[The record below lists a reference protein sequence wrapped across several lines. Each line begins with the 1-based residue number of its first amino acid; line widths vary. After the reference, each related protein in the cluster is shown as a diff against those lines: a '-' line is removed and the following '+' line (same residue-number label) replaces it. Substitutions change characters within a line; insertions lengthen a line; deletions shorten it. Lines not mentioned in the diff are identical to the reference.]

1 MEGIISFRDI
11 QTHDYENSKSLLSF
25 LTKTKEEFSL
35 ESFTELCSSLNSNHR
50 IICCVFNDIESGLN
64 TMVAMGT
71 FLIEKKLIH
80 NCGCVGHIEDVVVH
94 ENYRNI
100 NVGKALIEY
109 MINIAKERQAYKV
122 ILNCNEGNTDFYRKC
137 GFHKNNLQMRIDI

>member
-1 MEGIISFRDI
+1 
-11 QTHDYENSKSLLSF
+11 
-25 LTKTKEEFSL
+25 
-35 ESFTELCSSLNSNHR
+35 
-50 IICCVFNDIESGLN
+50 
-64 TMVAMGT
+64 MGT
-71 FLIEKKLIH
+71 ILIEKKLIH

-109 MINIAKERQAYKV
+109 MINIAKERQVYKV
-122 ILNCNEGNTDFYRKC
+122 ILNCNEGNADFYRKC